1 VVGPFPGHCT
11 SGSYVHWAALYL
23 QCPKVPPFFLDETPK
38 FLLGWLRFYL
48 RATFRVYELYCLIRS
63 LYSETKMK
71 PLIPQPPVNA
81 NLYAFVLSFCY
92 CRVSIQVI
100 LSSVA
105 YLMVMGHT
113 VILLPKKFEIHF
125 LSSYSHNGK
134 PVLVGTLVLIKMEA
148 FLEVSTLKKRLLLLM
163 MNVLNLLIVMR
174 MKSFLR
180 CFSH

>member
-1 VVGPFPGHCT
+1 
-11 SGSYVHWAALYL
+11 
-23 QCPKVPPFFLDETPK
+23 
-38 FLLGWLRFYL
+38 
-48 RATFRVYELYCLIRS
+48 
-63 LYSETKMK
+63 MK

-81 NLYAFVLSFCY
+81 NLNVFVLSFCY

-148 FLEVSTLKKRLLLLM
+148 FLEVSTLKKQLLLLM
-163 MNVLNLLIVMR
+163 MNVLNLLMVMR

-180 CFSH
+180 CFSHLSNHTLRLSNQWIRNSSCILQLIASAVDLQQSH